1 MKPGGGPVV
10 IGILEELV
18 PMRTLIILSFL
29 FSGSVA
35 VAAEDTSSLY
45 DLVYKVDGDV
55 AAGKAGACALTITP
69 KGKQTLKT
77 STPFKAMVKGSDGV
91 AVSKD
96 KYTAKDFVDEKTPAK
111 TIKTEFTASKAGEG
125 TVNADLTFFLC
136 TDEVCKRYKAAAAC
150 GFKAK

>member
-1 MKPGGGPVV
+1 M
-10 IGILEELV
+10 
-18 PMRTLIILSFL
+18 
-29 FSGSVA
+29 
-35 VAAEDTSSLY
+35 
-45 DLVYKVDGDV
+45 
-55 AAGKAGACALTITP
+55 TITP

-77 STPFKAMVKGSDGV
+77 NTPFKAMVKGSDGV

-96 KYTAKDFVDEKTPAK
+96 KYTAKDFVDEKAAAK

-136 TDEVCKRYKAAAAC
+136 TDEIKGSDCKRYKAAAAC

>member
-1 MKPGGGPVV
+1 
-10 IGILEELV
+10 
-18 PMRTLIILSFL
+18 MRTLIFFSIILT
-29 FSGSVA
+29 GSVA
-35 VAAEDTSSLY
+35 MAADDTSALY
-45 DLVYKVDGDV
+45 DLVYQVEGEV
-55 AAGKAGACALTITP
+55 ASGKTGACSLTITP

-77 STPFKAMVKGSDGV
+77 NTPFKAMVKGSDGV

-96 KYTAKDFVDEKTPAK
+96 KYTAKDFVDEKAEAK

-136 TDEVCKRYKAAAAC
+136 TDEICKRYKAAAAC